1 MFFNGKIYAAATLL
15 GLAAVFWNLSL
26 EEPRATA
33 TSDYVWNCEPQR
45 EVHWQLNYKN
55 HGSLSVNSSHQ
66 ELPLFLKFA
75 AHLQVYCL
83 QKTDEREVYRL
94 KVNLNQWQ
102 DNLITG
108 NARANVH
115 EELSHVFVVK
125 KSRSMELKSELN
137 TSLVTKQIWLDLTE
151 ILVKCSNQAERC
163 HFKGH
168 RSTFD
173 LHQSGQTNNFAY
185 TVTEGSERN
194 IETSRSKEQGL
205 TKIQLT
211 QENPAGRYQGLVE
224 INFRQP
230 SVETGNDHAMWWE
243 KFQISK
249 TISWDQQSKAIAAG
263 NQPDKAQSYKN
274 LWESDLPA
282 SQRHQQMRA
291 WLINHQDSLDG
302 LKQDLMAADKDRLYQ
317 WAKALQS
324 IGSPTHQ
331 HLITELIDYYREEV
345 PIARYLITSLGMVH
359 KPAEASR
366 DYLQSMIER
375 LGTDEKGPHSKN
387 LGRNAAY
394 AYGIMAGKGDQ
405 ANQQEALSYLFK
417 ELKSDDPSHLIVIIR
432 AIGNSGAT
440 AAWPRLKPFIE
451 HAQSRVREAAIFAG
465 RFMDKAFPDLIQI
478 IKTKSLSDKIVAAK
492 AIRYQPLAPDA
503 QKLIIKLLNQQLD
516 SKIKY
521 QLVAALAG
529 SRTKLTRESK
539 GYLMGMLSRDS
550 DRKIKSLIEKMM
562 SH

>member
-243 KFQISK
+243 KFQIYLH
-249 TISWDQQSKAIAAG
+249 
-263 NQPDKAQSYKN
+263 P
-274 LWESDLPA
+274 
-282 SQRHQQMRA
+282 SQA
-291 WLINHQDSLDG
+291 VIN
-302 LKQDLMAADKDRLYQ
+302 
-317 WAKALQS
+317 
-324 IGSPTHQ
+324 
-331 HLITELIDYYREEV
+331 
-345 PIARYLITSLGMVH
+345 
-359 KPAEASR
+359 
-366 DYLQSMIER
+366 
-375 LGTDEKGPHSKN
+375 
-387 LGRNAAY
+387 
-394 AYGIMAGKGDQ
+394 
-405 ANQQEALSYLFK
+405 
-417 ELKSDDPSHLIVIIR
+417 
-432 AIGNSGAT
+432 
-440 AAWPRLKPFIE
+440 
-451 HAQSRVREAAIFAG
+451 
-465 RFMDKAFPDLIQI
+465 
-478 IKTKSLSDKIVAAK
+478 
-492 AIRYQPLAPDA
+492 
-503 QKLIIKLLNQQLD
+503 
-516 SKIKY
+516 
-521 QLVAALAG
+521 
-529 SRTKLTRESK
+529 
-539 GYLMGMLSRDS
+539 
-550 DRKIKSLIEKMM
+550 
-562 SH
+562 